1 MNALRRS
8 WIVVLVTLAGC
19 AGVGRPP
26 SPAAPSPPVPSRGEL
41 PVPPGPAAGPHAAV
55 AALVDDAGRR
65 VRAGRLESAAADLE
79 RALRI
84 EPGDASLWQRLAQ
97 LRLRQREYRQAE
109 QLARRSLLAAG
120 ADTALSAAGWRII
133 AAARR
138 AEGDESGARRAAA
151 RASAL
156 DGH

>member
-1 MNALRRS
+1 MNALRRL

-19 AGVGRPP
+19 AGVGRAPP
-26 SPAAPSPPVPSRGEL
+26 PAAPSPPVPSRGEL

-55 AALVDDAGRR
+55 VALVDD
-65 VRAGRLESAAADLE
+65 AGRLESAAASLE

-109 QLARRSLLAAG
+109 QLARRSLLAAS
-120 ADTALSAAGWRII
+120 ADRSVAAAGWRII

-151 RASAL
+151 RASVL
-156 DGH
+156 EEH